1 MKKTLIALAA
11 ATSVLVACSDK
22 NAFEVTMNVPEDF
35 KGKTIALVSAENNDT
50 LASTV
55 VSDSVAVLKGTI
67 EKPALATITCGG
79 LPVAL
84 LVAEP
89 GKIAATEDGAVG
101 TPNNDAVTALQSEL
115 MKDGVDIE
123 AVADNFVLSNPGNPY
138 SYVVISQI
146 GYALPVETLEAYAK
160 ANPDKTDDSM
170 LSAYLQAAKNRAKTS
185 QGKSYIDFEGK
196 SADGKDL
203 SLADYVA
210 NARYTIVDF
219 WAPWCGPCCGEIPG
233 LENLYKKYKDNGLM
247 VVGAE
252 VWRRDGKDPYEKAKE
267 LGVTYPVLYG
277 VSNDVTE
284 AYGISAIPCILV
296 IDNNGT
302 IVRRDIRG
310 EQLAEYVDSIMK

>member
-22 NAFEVTMNVPEDF
+22 NAFQVTVNVPDDF
-35 KGKTIALVSAENNDT
+35 KGKTIALVSGDNNDT
-50 LASTV
+50 LASSV
-55 VSDSVAVLKGTI
+55 VSDSVVVLKGKI

-89 GKIAATEDGAVG
+89 GKISATEDGAVG
-101 TPNNDAVTALQSEL
+101 TPSNDAVTALQSEL
-115 MKDGVDIE
+115 MKDGADIE
-123 AVADNFVLSNPGNPY
+123 AVADKFILSNPANPY

-146 GYALPVETLEAYAK
+146 GYALPESTLEAYVK
-160 ANPDKTDDSM
+160 TNPDKTADPMIAS
-170 LSAYLQAAKNRAKTS
+170 YIQAAKARAKTS
-185 QGKSYIDFEGK
+185 QGSNYIDFEGK
-196 SADGKDL
+196 SADGKDVG
-203 SLADYVA
+203 LADYVA

-219 WAPWCGPCCGEIPG
+219 WAPWCGPCCREIPG

-267 LGVTYPVLYG
+267 LGVTYPVLYE

-302 IVRRDIRG
+302 IVRRDIMG
-310 EQLAEYVDSIMK
+310 EKLAEYVDSIMK